1 MKNYYLVELKNGSRD
16 FKAICEE
23 KMVPQNIVKD
33 RIEGMGRFFDIK
45 AFRNYYP
52 YWKTF
57 RDVVTGKTIY
67 DPKNY
72 PNGSKDSALVY
83 RTIDKI
89 SHEEALKMLRGMF
102 PHDIKN
108 YRNMEMEIEK
118 LTREEEKVRDL
129 VPRKYIKSLT
139 ISKRKVN
146 KTTFK

>member
-23 KMVPQNIVKD
+23 KIVPQNIVKD
-33 RIEGMGRFFDIK
+33 RIEGMGSFFDIK

-52 YWKTF
+52 YWKIF

-89 SHEEALKMLRGMF
+89 SREEALKMLRGMF
-102 PHDIKN
+102 PHDIN
-108 YRNMEMEIEK
+108 AIQ
-118 LTREEEKVRDL
+118 D
-129 VPRKYIKSLT
+129 IGLT
-139 ISKRKVN
+139 ICSFSYISTLYPN
-146 KTTFK
+146 ADAKTLRSWGTNYIMANNIDE